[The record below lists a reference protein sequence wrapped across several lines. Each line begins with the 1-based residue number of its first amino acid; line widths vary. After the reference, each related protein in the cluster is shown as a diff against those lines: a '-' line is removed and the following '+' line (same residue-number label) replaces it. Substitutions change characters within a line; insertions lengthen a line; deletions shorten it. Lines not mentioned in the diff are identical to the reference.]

1 MVNELRRRRSSLTV
15 VALFNTKRS
24 FPFVNI
30 DGEYVRVNVIGL
42 RYDKETGDVIAIE
55 KHNGVLLDD
64 WSIQEDG
71 TVDGCLEI
79 LYYVEEEA
87 FSK

>member
-1 MVNELRRRRSSLTV
+1 M